1 MYGQHDCA
9 THSKGDAVKYLFALI
24 PAGLL
29 LAGPTIADDS
39 PASDESVRQLLE
51 LTEAHKLIDAAK
63 LQVNTMVTAALQD
76 AVQGKALTP
85 ARQAVVERM
94 HAKMI
99 AMVDGMLNWDA
110 LLPMY
115 LRIYRESFTQDELD
129 GMTAFYKTPAG
140 HAVVRKMPVVM
151 QRVLGEMQ
159 VMLKPMQER
168 IQQIQQEAV
177 RELQEAAGPS

>member
-1 MYGQHDCA
+1 
-9 THSKGDAVKYLFALI
+9 
-24 PAGLL
+24 
-29 LAGPTIADDS
+29 
-39 PASDESVRQLLE
+39 
-51 LTEAHKLIDAAK
+51 
-63 LQVNTMVTAALQD
+63 
-76 AVQGKALTP
+76 
-85 ARQAVVERM
+85 M

-140 HAVVRKMPVVM
+140 QAVVRKMPVVM
-151 QRVLGEMQ
+151 QRVFGEMQ

-168 IQQIQQEAV
+168 IQQIQQETV
-177 RELQEAAGPS
+177 RELQEASGPS

>member
-1 MYGQHDCA
+1 M
-9 THSKGDAVKYLFALI
+9 KYPFALI
-24 PAGLL
+24 LAGVL
-29 LAGPTIADDS
+29 LAGPALADSS

-51 LTEAHKLIDAAK
+51 LTDAHKLIDAAK
-63 LQVNTMVTAALQD
+63 AQVNTMVTAALQD
-76 AVQGKALTP
+76 AAQGKTLTP

-99 AMVDGMLNWDA
+99 AMVDEMLNWDT

-115 LRIYRESFTQDELD
+115 MRIYQESFTQDELD

-140 HAVVRKMPVVM
+140 QAVVRKMPLVM

-159 VMLKPMQER
+159 VMLKPMQEKIR
-168 IQQIQQEAV
+168 EIQQQTV
-177 RELQEAAGPS
+177 RELQQAPGSQ